1 MRRSLLALSL
11 VFLLSSSL
19 SALHAQIHITINI
32 LPSEPFVERPPQP
45 TTNHVWIEGEWVPQ
59 GNTYVRQ
66 PGFWTVPEKDH
77 IWVKGEWVKNP
88 DGSAYWQPGYW
99 KPIPHMGVA
108 MWIPEPNYLRPPRPS
123 NQHLWVHGEWIWLNN
138 HYMYQTGYWTVP
150 EPNKVFING
159 HWAQWPNGE
168 WYWVM
173 GYWKRIPDNVF
184 VASMPPEPSF
194 NRPPQPS
201 SEHIWVD
208 GEWAWRNNGYAW
220 QPGSWIVR
228 DPHKMWV
235 RGYWHQRQDGQFYW
249 INGYWEWI

>member
-1 MRRSLLALSL
+1 
-11 VFLLSSSL
+11 
-19 SALHAQIHITINI
+19 
-32 LPSEPFVERPPQP
+32 
-45 TTNHVWIEGEWVPQ
+45 
-59 GNTYVRQ
+59 
-66 PGFWTVPEKDH
+66 
-77 IWVKGEWVKNP
+77 
-88 DGSAYWQPGYW
+88 
-99 KPIPHMGVA
+99 
-108 MWIPEPNYLRPPRPS
+108 
-123 NQHLWVHGEWIWLNN
+123 
-138 HYMYQTGYWTVP
+138 MYQTGYWTVP

-184 VASMPPEPSF
+184 VVSMPPEPSY

-201 SEHIWVD
+201 SEHIWIG